1 MAPDVLR
8 VAIPACL
15 MFIGAAHADER
26 SAELVDSFMAFCTP
40 GPPDF
45 AAVEA
50 KAAAMNLP
58 VRKDVSLGAAGHT
71 KSWQVTLKTGVHE
84 LIAGKVKGPAGDVAG
99 CSIGAEDADGEQMKQ
114 DLIKAMKLGAPDRDG
129 QYARRRAARDIVE
142 VRRRRHPDPR
152 RRHADE
158 DSRHDAD
165 TDASNQAEPVR
176 GG

>member
-15 MFIGAAHADER
+15 MFIGVAHANER

-45 AAVEA
+45 AALDA
-50 KAAAMNLP
+50 KASGMNLP
-58 VRKDVSLGAAGHT
+58 VRKDVSLGAVGHT

-84 LIAGKVKGPAGDVAG
+84 LIASNIKGRASDVAS

-114 DLIKAMKLGAPDRDG
+114 DLIKAMKLGAPDREANTPDG
-129 QYARRRAARDIVE
+129 AQRLTLWKYGDE
-142 VRRRRHPDPR
+142 VTLML
-152 RRHADE
+152 ADGTPMNIPGTILALMRQTKP
-158 DSRHDAD
+158 S
-165 TDASNQAEPVR
+165 P
-176 GG
+176 